1 MLAKLIAA
9 GESEQ
14 VLLGRFLLPETGE
27 KIVELCFVGGASVG
41 DGGFD
46 GGAEARIGVHE
57 RGVDGVTD
65 A

>member
-1 MLAKLIAA
+1 
-9 GESEQ
+9 